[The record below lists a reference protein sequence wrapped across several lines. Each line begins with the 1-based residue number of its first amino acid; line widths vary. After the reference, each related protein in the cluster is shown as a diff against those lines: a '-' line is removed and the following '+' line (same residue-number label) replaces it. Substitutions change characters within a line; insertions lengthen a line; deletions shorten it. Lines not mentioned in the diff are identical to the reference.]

1 MDIIIIIIII
11 FSCCCSFFLSIL
23 SGGGYYYV
31 KSKDINLPL
40 DNKQKDQSINNN
52 TSNLPI
58 ISQDSITQGQQSNT
72 SQDLVTQGQIS
83 NTSSDPIV
91 QGQIFTTITPILT
104 TTTTPI
110 PTTTSIPILY
120 PFTTHTFTNAN
131 ATGRLGPTWS
141 AIKSA
146 YSSASWTQ
154 NDKYLNMTND
164 NGIQLWTVPRTG
176 NYKIQAI
183 GAAGIN
189 NRNYCKGRDIEITIK
204 LNKDEIIRILVGQM
218 GSKGAYNNQSGG
230 GGGTFVV
237 RGTQSEPNA
246 ILVAGGGGGSS
257 ESNYNNVKNE
267 NSNAAAP
274 NSGYGNDGCEG
285 GGSGGSDGSGGN
297 ANSVHSSGGA
307 GLIGDAVGIPNY
319 TSIKSQAKSFKN
331 GGAGA
336 EPVTNRIVGG
346 FGGGGCSNN
355 GASGG
360 GGGGY
365 SGGGGGGGGANF
377 NGGGGGSYSSLP
389 KFIDNGAI
397 NSGHGKVVIT
407 LM

>member
-1 MDIIIIIIII
+1 MNIIIIILI
-11 FSCCCSFFLSIL
+11 FCCCCCLIIL
-23 SGGGYYYV
+23 GGGGYYYIT
-31 KSKDINLPL
+31 SKDVNKPL
-40 DNKQKDQSINNN
+40 DNKQDGSSTTNDSSLPTN
-52 TSNLPI
+52 TSIQQTTLK
-58 ISQDSITQGQQSNT
+58 SITT
-72 SQDLVTQGQIS
+72 L
-83 NTSSDPIV
+83 P
-91 QGQIFTTITPILT
+91 
-104 TTTTPI
+104 
-110 PTTTSIPILY
+110 PILY

-154 NDKYLNMTND
+154 NDKYLNMIND

-176 NYKIQAI
+176 NYKIKAV

-189 NRNYCKGRDIEITIK
+189 SRKYCKGRDIEITTK
-204 LNKDEIIRILVGQM
+204 LNKDEVIMILVGQM
-218 GSKGAYNNQSGG
+218 GSFGVYDNQSGG

-257 ESNYNNVKNE
+257 DNNYNYVQNE

-274 NSGYGNDGCEG
+274 NTGNGNDGCEG
-285 GGSGGSDGSGGN
+285 GGGGGSDGSGGT
-297 ANSVHSSGGA
+297 NSAHSTGGA
-307 GLIGDAVGIPNY
+307 GLLGDSVGIPNY

-336 EPVTNRIVGG
+336 EPETNRIVGG

-355 GASGG
+355 GESGG

-365 SGGGGGGGGANF
+365 SGGGGGGKNF

-397 NSGHGKVVIT
+397 NGGHGKVVIT
-407 LM
+407 FIN